1 MHLISRYPSMDFFAH
16 SVLIELASPQ
26 TAQLSLHFCWKVDN
40 QLWCASTRDHEPLI
54 DWNRKEKRRKMSS
67 GNRTWDLSIHSPMRF
82 HLSHHHSPVSMDV
95 YECSLIFM
103 KLIPGDQGQLS
114 ALNEEIEDL
123 SLLVFSEESLKQLQK
138 RIEELKTER
147 AQQKNKFK

>member
-1 MHLISRYPSMDFFAH
+1 MPKTLAFA
-16 SVLIELASPQ
+16 SN
-26 TAQLSLHFCWKVDN
+26 D
-40 QLWCASTRDHEPLI
+40 
-54 DWNRKEKRRKMSS
+54 
-67 GNRTWDLSIHSPMRF
+67 
-82 HLSHHHSPVSMDV
+82 
-95 YECSLIFM
+95 ECSLIFM
-103 KLIPGDQGQLS
+103 KLILGDQGQLS

>member
-1 MHLISRYPSMDFFAH
+1 
-16 SVLIELASPQ
+16 
-26 TAQLSLHFCWKVDN
+26 
-40 QLWCASTRDHEPLI
+40 
-54 DWNRKEKRRKMSS
+54 MSY
-67 GNRTWDLSIHSPMRF
+67 
-82 HLSHHHSPVSMDV
+82 HLSHHHSTASVDV

-103 KLIPGDQGQLS
+103 KLIPGDQGQVS